1 MILSEKN
8 KMKAEDYLIFER
20 SSELRHEF
28 VDGAIFSMAGASK
41 KHNQISSNLVR
52 MIGNDLLKKPCNIYS
67 SDMRV
72 KNKNVEKYSY
82 PDVVVSCYDENFE
95 DEEEDTLLN
104 PIMIIEI
111 LSDSTEA
118 YDRGDKFFYYR
129 QIESFIEYILVS
141 QKSCHVEK
149 YNRQSDNTWLFS
161 EFKVMDDIV
170 ELTSINSR
178 LSLRETYDKVK
189 I

>member
-72 KNKNVEKYSY
+72 KNKNVERIPPWALIVQSTIL
-82 PDVVVSCYDENFE
+82 N
-95 DEEEDTLLN
+95 EEPPPHQDRYRDSLKIFYLIFNIIIFRSNWMEHSN
-104 PIMIIEI
+104 RIM
-111 LSDSTEA
+111 
-118 YDRGDKFFYYR
+118 
-129 QIESFIEYILVS
+129 
-141 QKSCHVEK
+141 
-149 YNRQSDNTWLFS
+149 
-161 EFKVMDDIV
+161 
-170 ELTSINSR
+170 
-178 LSLRETYDKVK
+178 
-189 I
+189 